1 MDPCQISGAGD
12 VMGEKKSCVVSLGDA
27 QPVGC
32 AHISNLAEIIYYWVP
47 AVIRFSVFLEYF

>member
-1 MDPCQISGAGD
+1 
-12 VMGEKKSCVVSLGDA
+12 MGEKKSCVVSLGDA